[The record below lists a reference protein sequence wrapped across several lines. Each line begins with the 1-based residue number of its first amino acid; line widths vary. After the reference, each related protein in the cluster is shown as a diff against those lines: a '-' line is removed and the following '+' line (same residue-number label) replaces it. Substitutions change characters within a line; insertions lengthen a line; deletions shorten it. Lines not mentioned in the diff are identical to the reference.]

1 MDTRPR
7 VSIVIPT
14 LNEGATIGGLI
25 QDFDPMG
32 EGGAVPVELIVVDD
46 RSTDMTHE
54 AVRVAMQTRPWVSLI
69 VREGEPDLSRAVVEG
84 WKVARGEWLG
94 AMDGDLQH
102 PTEIWTRILQEM
114 GDADTDLVMGSRFV
128 RGSTIEGLGGARTL
142 VSKTVIEFAHLMLGP
157 AMPRLR
163 DPMTGLFAVRRERI
177 DLEKLRPRGYKILLE
192 AIVRC
197 GIRRIREIPFEFR
210 SRKGG
215 TSKAGPKVLLQYVLQ
230 VLELSWAKGR
240 WWILPLFAVTMMIL
254 LRILLW
260 VAI

>member
-1 MDTRPR
+1 METRPR

-25 QDFDPMG
+25 QDFDVMG
-32 EGGAVPVELIVVDD
+32 QGGDVPVELIIVDD
-46 RSTDMTHE
+46 RSTDMTQE

-69 VREGEPDLSRAVVEG
+69 VRDGAPDLSRAVVEG
-84 WKVARGEWLG
+84 WRSARGEWLG

-102 PTEIWTRILQEM
+102 PTEIWSRILEEM
-114 GDADTDLVMGSRFV
+114 RRGEADLVMGSRFV
-128 RGSTIEGLGGARTL
+128 QGSTIEGLGHSRTV

-157 AMPRLR
+157 AMPRLK
-163 DPMTGLFAVRRERI
+163 DPMTGLFAVKRELV

-197 GIRRIREIPFEFR
+197 GIRRIRELPFEFR

-215 TSKAGPKVLLQYVLQ
+215 TSKAGPRVLVQYVLQ
-230 VLELSWAKGR
+230 VLALSWAKGR
-240 WWILPLFAVTMMIL
+240 WWLIPLFVLGLLIL
-254 LRILLW
+254 LRGILTAF
-260 VAI
+260 V